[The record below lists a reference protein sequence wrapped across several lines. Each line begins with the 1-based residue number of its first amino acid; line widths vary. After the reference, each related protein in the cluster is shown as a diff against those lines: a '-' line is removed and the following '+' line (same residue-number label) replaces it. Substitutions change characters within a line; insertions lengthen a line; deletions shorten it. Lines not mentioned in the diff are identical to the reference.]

1 MLLTDW
7 LLVVQNCCQM
17 CSMGIL
23 SSLEDQPINNLD
35 EMLVFIKE
43 ALAGRWPGWD
53 ASQAPVPLADEKGI
67 FINQAKAT
75 ELQSK
80 LKFHVMHN
88 EAAIFP
94 FFDPFLQSES
104 AFFVYRRPQD
114 QSIRAFIQSYSANK
128 QREPRR
134 SAVLFSKCCK
144 PHLANWQKM
153 W

>member
-35 EMLVFIKE
+35 EMRVFIKE

-94 FFDPFLQSES
+94 FFDPLLQVCDWNMFDC
-104 AFFVYRRPQD
+104 A
-114 QSIRAFIQSYSANK
+114 IN
-128 QREPRR
+128 
-134 SAVLFSKCCK
+134 VL
-144 PHLANWQKM
+144 
-153 W
+153 